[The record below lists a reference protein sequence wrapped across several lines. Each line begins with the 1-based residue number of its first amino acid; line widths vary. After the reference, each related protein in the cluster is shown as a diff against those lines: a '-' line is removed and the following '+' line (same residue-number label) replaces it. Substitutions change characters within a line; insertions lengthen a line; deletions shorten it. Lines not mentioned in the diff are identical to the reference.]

1 MRPLAMYVPEPGRGS
16 SVPIDLFTAFALTQP
31 FPVFATGV
39 PVGPVFLLGL
49 LVPAIV
55 AACAS
60 RAAVTLSATYFL
72 MAA

>member
-1 MRPLAMYVPEPGRGS
+1 
-16 SVPIDLFTAFALTQP
+16 
-31 FPVFATGV
+31 V

-60 RAAVTLSATYFL
+60 RAAVTLSATSVRKIL
-72 MAA
+72 